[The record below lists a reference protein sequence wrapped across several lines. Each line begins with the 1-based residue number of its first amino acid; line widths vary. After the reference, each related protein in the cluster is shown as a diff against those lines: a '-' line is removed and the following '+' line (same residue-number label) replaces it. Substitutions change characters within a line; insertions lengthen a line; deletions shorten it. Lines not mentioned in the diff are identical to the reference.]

1 MDEMAKMVSQRTG
14 LSEDQS
20 RQATQ
25 VVMDIL
31 MNRLPTP
38 VANQV
43 RDTMMGGNKGMGDMG
58 NMTRGMGGSMGQR

>member
-14 LSEDQS
+14 LSQDQS

-38 VANQV
+38 IANQV
-43 RDTMMGGNKGMGDMG
+43 RDAMTGGKSANDMG
-58 NMTRGMGGSMGQR
+58 NIARGMGGSMGQR